1 MDIIYENLLKNMLL
15 TRIIPVLLLKGGG
28 LVKTIKFK
36 DSVYI
41 GDPINAVKI
50 FNEKEVDELVFLDI
64 EAAKLA
70 KPVDY
75 KKISEITNECFMPLC
90 YGGGLDS
97 VDQMKQ
103 IFSLGAEKAAIN
115 SSAFKNP
122 ALIKDAALVFG
133 SQSVVVS
140 IDAKKNFFGKYEVMT
155 RGGSEGTGKGVVEWA
170 EECARLGAGEIL
182 LNSIDRDGTM
192 VGYDIELI
200 NKVSGSV
207 SIPVIACGGAGKNSD
222 FAAALEAGASAV
234 AAGSLF
240 VFYGKNRAVLIKYPV
255 HPGFGMNGDNA
266 DK

>member
-1 MDIIYENLLKNMLL
+1 MLS

-36 DSVYI
+36 NPVYI

-50 FNEKEVDELVFLDI
+50 FNEKEVDELIFLDI
-64 EAAKLA
+64 EAAKSA

-90 YGGGLDS
+90 YGGGLNS
-97 VDQMKQ
+97 VDQMKK

-115 SSAFKNP
+115 SFTFKNP
-122 ALIKDAALVFG
+122 GLIKDAALVFG

-140 IDAKKNFFGKYEVMT
+140 IDAKKNFLGKYEVMA
-155 RGGSEGTGKGVVEWA
+155 RGGLERTGKEAVEWA
-170 EECARLGAGEIL
+170 RECARLGAGEIL

-207 SIPVIACGGAGKNSD
+207 SIPVIACGGAGKYSD
-222 FAAALEAGASAV
+222 FAAALAAGASAL

-240 VFYGKNRAVLIKYPV
+240 VFYGKNRAVLINYPARS
-255 HPGFGMNGDNA
+255 GFEMNGVNA